1 MRAFIRHLG
10 CVPFP
15 RLRGEGQGEGP
26 ARISRMVRIDKA
38 GDDARED
45 VAYLALVAAHQHGVP
60 ERVLRQIAQLGEV
73 LVEHL
78 DLLDAG
84 DRFAF
89 RRAPDRKLVRC
100 LIGHDPVLSQG
111 SWVTPY
117 MSRAGADL
125 SCYRLGGAAGASGCA
140 CGWPD

>member
-10 CVPFP
+10 CVPSP

-45 VAYLALVAAHQHGVP
+45 VAYLALVAAHQHGIL
-60 ERVLRQIAQLGEV
+60 ERVLRQIAQLGEI
-73 LVEHL
+73 LVEDL

-89 RRAPDRKLVRC
+89 RRAPDRKLSRC
-100 LIGHDPVLSQG
+100 LIGHDLSYSQG
-111 SWVTPY
+111 SWVLPY
-117 MSRAGADL
+117 MSSAGADL
-125 SCYRLGGAAGASGCA
+125 PSYC
-140 CGWPD
+140 